1 MLDYIFDALRDL
13 RLCKNTEHFSTR
25 WLGMEA
31 SYWRGL
37 KCKDREASPHAVLNC
52 ARNLRIFLDACRS
65 NAYLSPLIGP
75 LQQLSD
81 DCVKELLSPILR

>member
-1 MLDYIFDALRDL
+1 MDNVYRKLRDL
-13 RLCKNTEHFSTR
+13 RLCANTDHFSTR

-37 KCKDREASPHAVLNC
+37 KSKGREASAQAVLNC
-52 ARNLRIFLDACRS
+52 ARTLRIFLEVCRS
-65 NAYLSPLIGP
+65 NAYLVPLVGP

-81 DCVKELLSPILR
+81 DCVKELLTPILR